1 MNFSACKSSTC
12 KESGFTLLE
21 IMLAVFI
28 LGLVVSMITVSL
40 SASIN
45 AIDGTLQQGQLAY
58 QAQVAMERI
67 SEDLSSAILT
77 SDREFIGEQEDNSGE
92 QTVLLSFSSL
102 AHLVFDP
109 EKDSPGMG
117 RIGYAVQAD
126 QNHEG
131 DLLLLRSD
139 VLQRPEKDSA
149 TGSMTGSEAGS
160 EVEAYILANQ
170 LRSVTFTYYDD
181 EGEEQESWDT
191 TVDKGDEEAEEAK
204 AERRLPAAVTCR
216 LEFWLDQ
223 DDHEEE
229 RTLSFQTTVLLPT
242 GLIQIEPEQE

>member
-1 MNFSACKSSTC
+1 MSSSAC

-45 AIDGTLQQGQLAY
+45 AIDGTMQQGQLAY

-77 SDREFIGEQEDNSGE
+77 SDREFIGEQEDSSGE

-117 RIGYAVQAD
+117 RIGYVVQAD

-131 DLLLLRSD
+131 NLLLLRSD
-139 VLQRPEKDSA
+139 VLQRPEKDSS
-149 TGSMTGSEAGS
+149 TGSTIGSEAGS
-160 EVEAYILANQ
+160 EVEAYILADQ

-191 TVDKGDEEAEEAK
+191 TVDKGDEEAK

-223 DDHEEE
+223 NDHEKE

>member
-1 MNFSACKSSTC
+1 MSSPRF
-12 KESGFTLLE
+12 KEAGFTLLE

-40 SASIN
+40 TASIN
-45 AIDGTLQQGQLAY
+45 AIDVTIQQGQLSY

-67 SEDLSSAILT
+67 SEDLSSALLT
-77 SDREFIGEQEDNSGE
+77 SDREFSGEQENSSGD

-131 DLLLLRSD
+131 HLLLLRSD
-139 VLQRPEKDSA
+139 VLQRPEKDS
-149 TGSMTGSEAGS
+149 TTSSTIGSEAGR

-170 LRSVTFTYYDD
+170 LRSVAFTYYDNQ
-181 EGEEQESWDT
+181 GEEQESWDT
-191 TVDKGDEEAEEAK
+191 TVEKEDEEAQ

-216 LEFWLDQ
+216 LEFWLHQ
-223 DDHEEE
+223 EEE
-229 RTLSFQTTVLLPT
+229 RTVTFQTTVLLPT
-242 GLIQIEPEQE
+242 GFIQIEPEEE